1 MHCSHML
8 SKIKVLSF
16 NAMLAILGLGLC
28 LAFAPMRVA
37 AEEHSAS
44 ENWVSLPES
53 DRSAFAGIHG
63 GTAPVSVMGNEAN
76 PAEET
81 MTGRTGDDF
90 VQLLEGDSA
99 TSDAAQASNANAETA
114 LVPFGL
120 GETQV
125 AGTDTH
131 ARLARAE
138 QDKRDGRSRGAVR
151 LKVDDMKMLNTEQVP
166 VSPESLL
173 QADEL
178 TRI

>member
-1 MHCSHML
+1 MIAVGLKNAIDALGIDGLTVNYDSANPGQLAFVNDSTVDL
-8 SKIKVLSF
+8 SVSGQYR
-16 NAMLAILGLGLC
+16 NAGSGGLGAL
-28 LAFAPMRVA
+28 
-37 AEEHSAS
+37 SS
-44 ENWVSLPES
+44 IDVS
-53 DRSAFAGIHG
+53 
-63 GTAPVSVMGNEAN
+63 TA
-76 PAEET
+76 
-81 MTGRTGDDF
+81 
-90 VQLLEGDSA
+90 
-99 TSDAAQASNANAETA
+99 ANAETA